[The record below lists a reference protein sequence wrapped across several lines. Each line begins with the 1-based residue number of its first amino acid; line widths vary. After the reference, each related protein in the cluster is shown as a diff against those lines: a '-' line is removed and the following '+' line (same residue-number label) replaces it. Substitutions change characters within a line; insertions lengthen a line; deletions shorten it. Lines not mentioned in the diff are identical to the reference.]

1 MTSAALLE
9 LTRTELATR
18 VDNGV
23 TVTLFWSR
31 ETNVVTVTVEDPANC
46 DYFELVLADNE
57 PPLEV
62 FHHPYAY
69 AAARGLEFGRS
80 ETYLGDEVVF
90 VDV

>member
-1 MTSAALLE
+1 
-9 LTRTELATR
+9 
-18 VDNGV
+18 
-23 TVTLFWSR
+23 
-31 ETNVVTVTVEDPANC
+31 VTVEDPANC